1 MILSTWRSLTE
12 SDSGEI
18 EIRSVFCAKSLL
30 TQNRN
35 RLLVMI
41 TCYGHLLFSL
51 QDIQVCLS

>member
-1 MILSTWRSLTE
+1 MILSTWSSLTE

-51 QDIQVCLS
+51 QEP